1 MSDISEKLH
10 ELQENMQKLTL
21 LKQLGAEKLIM
32 EQEREIFHI
41 QQEIMNIN
49 ANASV
54 DIMDAILPK
63 KCKYCTEYPER
74 FQEEEKL
81 DCYEKNYSKCKKK
94 EPKSMNLLSM
104 SFLKVFLM
112 YVVLLGLLFVFLLL
126 TNILFTYF
134 EGQVLAV
141 FIGAAIGLIII
152 TLLFRK
158 PVKKLYKSIS

>member
-21 LKQLGAEKLIM
+21 LKQLGAEKLIL
-32 EQEREIFHI
+32 EQENQIFHI
-41 QQEIMNIN
+41 QQEIMSIN

-54 DIMDAILPK
+54 DIIDAILPK
-63 KCKYCTEYPER
+63 KCKFCTDMIS
-74 FQEEEKL
+74 EENKL
-81 DCYEKNYSKCKKK
+81 DCYEKNFSKCKKK
-94 EPKSMNLLSM
+94 DPKTMNLLSL

-141 FIGAAIGLIII
+141 FIGAATGLIII

>member
-21 LKQLGAEKLIM
+21 LKQLGAEKLIL
-32 EQEREIFHI
+32 EQENQIFHI
-41 QQEIMNIN
+41 QQEIMSIN

-54 DIMDAILPK
+54 DIIDAILPK
-63 KCKYCTEYPER
+63 KCKFCTDMIS
-74 FQEEEKL
+74 EEDKL

-112 YVVLLGLLFVFLLL
+112 YVVLLGLLFLFLLL

-134 EGQVLAV
+134 EGQVLGV
-141 FIGAAIGLIII
+141 FIGSTVGMLIII
-152 TLLFRK
+152 LIFRK
-158 PVKKLYKSIS
+158 PIKKLYKSVS

>member
-21 LKQLGAEKLIM
+21 LKQLGAEKLVL
-32 EQEREIFHI
+32 EQENEIFHI

-49 ANASV
+49 ANKSI
-54 DIMDAILPK
+54 DIIDAVLPK
-63 KCKYCTEYPER
+63 KCKFCTEFSER
-74 FQEEEKL
+74 FQEEDKL

-104 SFLKVFLM
+104 NFMKVILM
-112 YVVLLGLLFVFLLL
+112 YLVLLGLLFAFLIL

-134 EGQVLAV
+134 DGQILGV
-141 FIGAAIGLIII
+141 FIGSAIGLIII
-152 TLLFRK
+152 TLIFRK
-158 PVKKLYKSIS
+158 PVSKLYKSLS

>member
-10 ELQENMQKLTL
+10 ELQESMQKLTL
-21 LKQLGAEKLIM
+21 LKQLGAEKLIL
-32 EQEREIFHI
+32 EQENEIFQI

-54 DIMDAILPK
+54 DIIDILPK
-63 KCKYCTEYPER
+63 KCKFCMEHHER
-74 FQEEEKL
+74 FQEEEKF

-94 EPKSMNLLSM
+94 EPKNMNLLSM
-104 SFLKVFLM
+104 NFLKVILM
-112 YVVLLGLLFVFLLL
+112 YLVLLGLLFAFLIM

-134 EGQVLAV
+134 EDQVLGV
-141 FIGAAIGLIII
+141 FIGSAVGLILII
-152 TLLFRK
+152 LIFRK

>member
-21 LKQLGAEKLIM
+21 LKQLGAEKLVL
-32 EQEREIFHI
+32 EQENEIFHI

-54 DIMDAILPK
+54 DIIDAILPK
-63 KCKYCTEYPER
+63 KCKFCTDMITET
-74 FQEEEKL
+74 EKL
-81 DCYEKNYSKCKKK
+81 DCYEKNYSSCKKK

-104 SFLKVFLM
+104 SFLKVFLN
-112 YVVLLGLLFVFLLL
+112 YIILLGLLFVFLIL
-126 TNILFTYF
+126 TNILFTYL
-134 EGQVLAV
+134 EGQVLIV
-141 FIGAAIGLIII
+141 FIGSALGLILI
-152 TLLFRK
+152 TLIFRK